1 MNIVHLYTKAM
12 KNWKPE
18 EIKNFRQRLNLY
30 QKDFATL
37 IGVTMRYVI
46 YLEKGVRQPSMTLK
60 ILLTILEEKENE
72 KGKEIKYYGK
82 RKIS

>member
-72 KGKEIKYYGK
+72 KGKEIKNHGK
-82 RKIS
+82 RKLS